1 MFSYCC
7 MNVLEKDVNDLKIKA
22 DMQNKQINNIYE
34 LLETLTNESKAKNIL
49 DHFNNVAQK
58 TNDATTTTTSVI

>member
-7 MNVLEKDVNDLKIKA
+7 MYVLEKDVNELKIKA

-49 DHFNNVAQK
+49 DHFNNVEQK